1 MESAERY
8 DRLYRLSGIS
18 AKIKQKKKR
27 PKKSGKKWRPKKN
40 GYSPNKPALKKNGFG
55 KKWKNCIWLFAD

>member
-1 MESAERY
+1 MGK
-8 DRLYRLSGIS
+8 L
-18 AKIKQKKKR
+18 KIKQKKKR

-40 GYSPNKPALKKNGFG
+40 VYSPNKPALKKNGFG